1 MMIPREFAISGSIW
15 HVEYKWNL
23 TYNKQ
28 RVDGLCMPGE
38 KKIMIDRSLS
48 VEDKFW
54 TFIHEF
60 IHAVIDENELGHNS
74 PHEDRS
80 LVLDHEEEILAALE
94 SELRK
99 NFSMR
104 WRKKR

>member
-1 MMIPREFAISGSIW
+1 MMIPREFAINGSIW
-15 HVEYKWNL
+15 RVEYKWNL

-28 RVDGLCMPGE
+28 QVDGLCMAGE

-48 VEDKFW
+48 AEDKFW
-54 TFIHEF
+54 TFVHEF

-80 LVLDHEEEILAALE
+80 LVLDHEEEILLALE
-94 SELRK
+94 DELKK